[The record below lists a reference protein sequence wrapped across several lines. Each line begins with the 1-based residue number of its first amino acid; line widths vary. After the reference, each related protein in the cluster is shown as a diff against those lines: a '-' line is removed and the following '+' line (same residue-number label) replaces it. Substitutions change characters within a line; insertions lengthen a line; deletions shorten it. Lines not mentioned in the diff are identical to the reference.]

1 MPWPS
6 RGMTW
11 RMISTPDRVILL
23 HGLARTPR
31 SMARLAQALV
41 RDGYA
46 VENWD
51 YPSRQ
56 HDYAGLLALLR
67 PRIAALAGDIK
78 THFVGHS
85 LGGLLLRSLLSEPL
99 PFPTG
104 RLVLLGVPNRGALS
118 VARLQARRGFSRLP
132 EIFGRP
138 ARELYRDA
146 PWLADLP
153 WPKLETGAIAGT
165 RRFHP
170 LIPSAWINL
179 LHGAREEGDGTVEVD
194 SALSPAL
201 THTLML
207 PVGHSFLPGDPR
219 VIAAIQRF
227 LKDGRF

>member
-1 MPWPS
+1 MDSTPS
-6 RGMTW
+6 
-11 RMISTPDRVILL
+11 PDRVILL

-31 SMARLAQALV
+31 SMARLAQALL

-46 VENWD
+46 VETWE

-67 PRIAALAGDIK
+67 PRIAALAGAQRTHFVR

-85 LGGLLLRSLLSEPL
+85 LGGLLLRSLVSDPL
-99 PFPTG
+99 PFPAG

-118 VARLQARRGFSRLP
+118 VARLQARRGFRRLP

-138 ARELYRDA
+138 ARDLYRDA

-153 WPKLETGAIAGT
+153 WPQLETGAIAGT

-179 LHGAREEGDGTVEVD
+179 LHRATEAGDGTVELD
-194 SALSPAL
+194 SALPPAL

-207 PVGHSFLPGDPR
+207 PVGHSFLPDDPR
-219 VIAAIQRF
+219 VIAAVQRF

>member
-1 MPWPS
+1 MEINPES
-6 RGMTW
+6 
-11 RMISTPDRVILL
+11 DRVILL

-31 SMARLAQALV
+31 SMAKLAQALA
-41 RDGYA
+41 REGYA
-46 VENWD
+46 VENWE

-67 PRIAALAGDIK
+67 PRIAALAGDGK
-78 THFVGHS
+78 THFTRTHFVGHS

-99 PFPTG
+99 SFPAG

-118 VARLQARRGFSRLP
+118 VARLQARRGFGRLP

-138 ARELYRDA
+138 ARDLYRDA
-146 PWLADLP
+146 PWLAGLP

-179 LHGAREEGDGTVEVD
+179 LHGAREDGDGTVEVD
-194 SALSPAL
+194 SALPPML
-201 THTLML
+201 RHTLML
-207 PVGHSFLPGDPR
+207 PVGHSFLPNDPR
-219 VIAAIQRF
+219 VIAAVQRF
-227 LKDGRF
+227 LRDGRF

>member
-1 MPWPS
+1 MD
-6 RGMTW
+6 
-11 RMISTPDRVILL
+11 STSSSDRVVLL

-31 SMARLAQALV
+31 SMAKLAQALL
-41 RDGYA
+41 REGYA

-51 YPSRQ
+51 YPSRH

-67 PRIAALAGDIK
+67 PRIAALAGTQRTHFAR

-99 PFPTG
+99 PFPAG

-118 VARLQARRGFSRLP
+118 VARLQARSWSARLP
-132 EIFGRP
+132 ELFGRP

-170 LIPSAWINL
+170 LIPSAWVNL
-179 LHGAREEGDGTVEVD
+179 LHGATEDGDGTVEVD
-194 SALSPAL
+194 SALPPAL
-201 THTLML
+201 THGLTL
-207 PVGHSFLPGDPR
+207 PVGHSFLPNDPR
-219 VIAAIQRF
+219 VIAAVQRF
-227 LKDGRF
+227 LKEGRF

>member
-1 MPWPS
+1 MDSTPS
-6 RGMTW
+6 
-11 RMISTPDRVILL
+11 PDRVILL
-23 HGLARTPR
+23 HGLARTKQ
-31 SMARLAQALV
+31 SMAKLARALL
-41 RDGYA
+41 REGYA

-67 PRIAALAGDIK
+67 PRIATLAGDGK
-78 THFVGHS
+78 THFTRTHFVGHS

-99 PFPTG
+99 PFPAG

-118 VARLQARRGFSRLP
+118 VARLQARRGFGRLP
-132 EIFGRP
+132 EMFGRP

-179 LHGAREEGDGTVEVD
+179 LHGAREDGDGTVELD
-194 SALSPAL
+194 SALPPGL
-201 THTLML
+201 TNTLTL
-207 PVGHSFLPGDPR
+207 PVGHSFLPDDPR
-219 VIAAIQRF
+219 VIAAVLHF
-227 LKDGRF
+227 LRDGRF

>member
-1 MPWPS
+1 MNTSSP
-6 RGMTW
+6 
-11 RMISTPDRVILL
+11 PDRVILL
-23 HGLARTPR
+23 HGLARTKQ
-31 SMARLAQALV
+31 SMAKLAQALA
-41 RDGYA
+41 REGYA

-67 PRIAALAGDIK
+67 PRIAALAGDGK
-78 THFVGHS
+78 THFTRTHFVGHS

-99 PFPTG
+99 PFPAG

-118 VARLQARRGFSRLP
+118 VARLRARPAFSRLP
-132 EIFGRP
+132 DLFGRP

-146 PWLADLP
+146 PWLEHLP

-179 LHGAREEGDGTVEVD
+179 LHRATEDGDGTVEVD
-194 SALSPAL
+194 SALPPAL
-201 THTLML
+201 AHTLML
-207 PVGHSFLPGDPR
+207 PVGHSFLPNDPR
-219 VIAAIQRF
+219 VIAAVQRF
-227 LKDGRF
+227 LKEGRF

>member
-1 MPWPS
+1 MNTSP
-6 RGMTW
+6 
-11 RMISTPDRVILL
+11 PDRVILL

-31 SMARLAQALV
+31 SMAKLAQALA
-41 RDGYA
+41 REGYA
-46 VENWD
+46 IENWE

-67 PRIAALAGDIK
+67 SRIAALGSDTKPHFAR

-85 LGGLLLRSLLSEPL
+85 LGGLLLRGLLSEPL
-99 PFPTG
+99 PFPAG

-118 VARLQARRGFSRLP
+118 VARMQARPLLRRLP

-146 PWLADLP
+146 PWLAALP
-153 WPKLETGAIAGT
+153 WPPLETGAIAGT

-179 LHGAREEGDGTVEVD
+179 LHRATEAGDGTVELD
-194 SALSPAL
+194 SALPPAL
-201 THTLML
+201 AHTLML

-219 VIAAIQRF
+219 VIAAVQRF

>member
-1 MPWPS
+1 MNTS
-6 RGMTW
+6 
-11 RMISTPDRVILL
+11 SSHRVILL

-31 SMARLAQALV
+31 SMAKLAQALA
-41 RDGYA
+41 REGYA
-46 VENWD
+46 VESWD

-56 HDYAGLLALLR
+56 HEYAGLLALLR
-67 PRIAALAGDIK
+67 PRIAALAGDVE

-99 PFPTG
+99 PFPAG

-118 VARLQARRGFSRLP
+118 VARLQARRAFSKLP

-146 PWLADLP
+146 PWLQDLP
-153 WPKLETGAIAGT
+153 WPPLETGAIAGT

-179 LHGAREEGDGTVEVD
+179 LHGAREEGDGTVELD
-194 SALSPAL
+194 SALPPPL

-207 PVGHSFLPGDPR
+207 PVGHSFLPNDPR
-219 VIAAIQRF
+219 VSAAVQRF

>member
-1 MPWPS
+1 MD
-6 RGMTW
+6 
-11 RMISTPDRVILL
+11 STSSPDRVILL

-31 SMARLAQALV
+31 SMAKLAQALL

-46 VENWD
+46 VETWD

-67 PRIAALAGDIK
+67 PRIAALAGEQR

-99 PFPTG
+99 PFPAG

-146 PWLADLP
+146 PWLEHLP
-153 WPKLETGAIAGT
+153 WPLLETGAIAGT

-170 LIPSAWINL
+170 LIPSAWVNL
-179 LHGAREEGDGTVEVD
+179 LHRATEAGDGTVELD
-194 SALSPAL
+194 SALPPAL
-201 THTLML
+201 AHTLML
-207 PVGHSFLPGDPR
+207 PVGHSFLPDDPR
-219 VIAAIQRF
+219 VIAAVQRF
-227 LKDGRF
+227 LKEGRF

>member
-1 MPWPS
+1 MDVNS
-6 RGMTW
+6 G
-11 RMISTPDRVILL
+11 PDRVILL
-23 HGLARTPR
+23 HGLARTKQ
-31 SMARLAQALV
+31 SMARLAQALL
-41 RDGYA
+41 REGYA

-56 HDYAGLLALLR
+56 HEYAGLLTLLR
-67 PRIAALAGDIK
+67 PRIAALAGAQRTHFAR

-99 PFPTG
+99 PFSAG

-118 VARLQARRGFSRLP
+118 VARLQAHRAFSRLP

-138 ARELYRDA
+138 ARDLYRDA
-146 PWLADLP
+146 PWLQDLP
-153 WPKLETGAIAGT
+153 WPPLETGAVAGT

-170 LIPSAWINL
+170 LIPSAWVNL
-179 LHGAREEGDGTVEVD
+179 LHGATEQGDGTVELD
-194 SALSPAL
+194 SALPPAL

-207 PVGHSFLPGDPR
+207 PVGHSFLPSDPR
-219 VIAAIQRF
+219 VIAAVQRF